1 MRFTILIADPD
12 TCATGW
18 EYFDGSC
25 YKVNATSLSADAARD
40 ACVNEG
46 ADLVK
51 ITSEEENSFVNTL
64 AAGEAWIGLKDD
76 SGSFYWKDGT
86 KVSYTKWKSQSP
98 GNGPCVVLESSGD
111 WKRVSCTATPQK
123 YVCEQGKR
131 RSSHIYFAFLQ
142 K

>member
-1 MRFTILIADPD
+1 MITDPY

-18 EYFDGSC
+18 EFFDGSC

-51 ITSEEENSFVNTL
+51 ITSEGENSFVNTL
-64 AAGEAWIGLKDD
+64 AAGEAWIGLKDE
-76 SGSFYWKDGT
+76 SGTFYWKDGT
-86 KVSYTKWKSQSP
+86 QVSYTKWKSPSP
-98 GNGPCVVLESSGD
+98 GNNSCVVMESNGD
-111 WKRVSCTATPQK
+111 WGSVLCASTPPK
-123 YVCEQGKR
+123 YVCEQGTR
-131 RSSHIYFAFLQ
+131 HSSLIFTSVAFPQ